1 MVLLILSCS
10 KRSVLKS
17 FPSTRKLKAGV
28 FKFLRFEERFR
39 KAPFRDG
46 LLWTAGLTVEIK
58 LYAFLNF
65 SGVVWTES
73 GANHNVNEH
82 YQTKRLMSKTKAV
95 QVCSVNLCTF
105 HSHPLQNS
113 DAKWPR
119 TRKMIR
125 TTDFS
130 YFHLELNAVI
140 TYLA

>member
-1 MVLLILSCS
+1 VVLLILSCS
-10 KRSVLKS
+10 KRSVLKFFRPHENS
-17 FPSTRKLKAGV
+17 KPAFSISSGWKSVFEKL
-28 FKFLRFEERFR
+28 R
-39 KAPFRDG
+39 FRDG